1 MTARDQADT
10 RTGPAAPQPPAGEDG
25 EDLDQADPRLAR
37 SRARLLD
44 AATHLLATGGIDA
57 VTIDA
62 VTRTS
67 KVART
72 TLYRHFGSST
82 HLLAATF
89 ERLLPRV
96 DTPPDDG
103 PVRERLIAL
112 LTAQADLIENTPIQ
126 LTTLA
131 WLAMGSIPAEPAD
144 TAPDSAA
151 VTSLRAQVIRRYR
164 EPFDHI
170 LTSPEARTLLGDLD
184 TTFAIIQLLGP
195 IVFARLTGLR
205 GIDHHDRV
213 RLVDDFLAAH
223 HTHPSHE

>member
-1 MTARDQADT
+1 MTTRDQADT
-10 RTGPAAPQPPAGEDG
+10 RTGPAAPHSATGEQDA
-25 EDLDQADPRLAR
+25 DLDQADPRLAR

-103 PVRERLIAL
+103 PVREQLIAL
-112 LTAQADLIENTPIQ
+112 LTAQADLIENAPLQ
-126 LTTLA
+126 LTTLS
-131 WLAMGSIPAEPAD
+131 WLAMGSITPDPGAP
-144 TAPDSAA
+144 PDSGA

-170 LTSPEARTLLGDLD
+170 LTSPEARAHLGDLD
-184 TTFAIIQLLGP
+184 TTFVIIQLLGP
-195 IVFARLTGLR
+195 IVFARLTGLHS
-205 GIDHHDRV
+205 IDHHDCA
-213 RLVDDFLAAH
+213 RLVDDFLTAH
-223 HTHPSHE
+223 RG

>member
-1 MTARDQADT
+1 MLILALPDRQNRATRNAFLTHGRVPATAGSSVSSPCKA
-10 RTGPAAPQPPAGEDG
+10 RTWATACSASTSPKKPGAG
-25 EDLDQADPRLAR
+25 
-37 SRARLLD
+37 
-44 AATHLLATGGIDA
+44 
-57 VTIDA
+57 A

-103 PVRERLIAL
+103 PVREQLIAL
-112 LTAQADLIENTPIQ
+112 LTAQADLIENAPLQ
-126 LTTLA
+126 LTTLS
-131 WLAMGSIPAEPAD
+131 WLAMGSITPDPGAP
-144 TAPDSAA
+144 PDSGA

-170 LTSPEARTLLGDLD
+170 LTSPEARAHLGDLD
-184 TTFAIIQLLGP
+184 TTFVIIQLLGP
-195 IVFARLTGLR
+195 IVFARLTGLHS
-205 GIDHHDRV
+205 IDHHDCA
-213 RLVDDFLAAH
+213 RLVDDFLTAH
-223 HTHPSHE
+223 HNHNTRK

>member
-1 MTARDQADT
+1 MTAPDPADT
-10 RTGPAAPQPPAGEDG
+10 GTAAPESRIGEDSG
-25 EDLDQADPRLAR
+25 DLEQTDPRLAR

-89 ERLLPRV
+89 ERLLPLV
-96 DTPPDDG
+96 DTPPVDG

-112 LTAQADLIENTPIQ
+112 LTAQADLIDNAPIQ

-131 WLAMGSIPAEPAD
+131 WLAMGSIPAD
-144 TAPDSAA
+144 TAPNSAA
-151 VTSLRAQVIRRYR
+151 ITSLRAQVIRRYR

-170 LTSPEARTLLGDLD
+170 LTSPDARAHLGDLD

-205 GIDHHDRV
+205 SIDHHDCAL
-213 RLVDDFLAAH
+213 LVDSFLTAH
-223 HTHPSHE
+223 NRHPARK